1 MGKMQ
6 IMQITLYN
14 HNKNTITMSEM
25 PLPKWGDLNTIERHK
40 LLGELIDAMIYSGEA
55 VQNLQATVEQFK
67 LMGYVKSI
75 ILPQNEDNETMHE
88 M

>member
-6 IMQITLYN
+6 IMQITLHN

-25 PLPKWGDLNTIERHK
+25 QLPKWGDLNTYERHK
-40 LLGELIDAMIYSGEA
+40 LLGELIDSMIYSGEA
-55 VQNLQATVEQFK
+55 VQHLQVVVEQFR

-75 ILPQNEDNETMHE
+75 ILPQNEEQ
-88 M
+88 